1 MVGVIEVGS
10 RIVEGGETEGSI
22 DSLHTECFS
31 TLGLEHDE
39 RAVFV
44 RVGSKV
50 WSQPA
55 IAAWL
60 MPYPLSLPRLQN
72 THRRMIL
79 VAFGHANGAIHES
92 RCPVGRGIN
101 ELTNGRVDKLMAG
114 VCAFPF
120 ECK

>member
-1 MVGVIEVGS
+1 MVEIGS

-31 TLGLEHDE
+31 TPGLEHDE

-55 IAAWL
+55 IAAWF

-72 THRRMIL
+72 TTD
-79 VAFGHANGAIHES
+79 G
-92 RCPVGRGIN
+92 
-101 ELTNGRVDKLMAG
+101 
-114 VCAFPF
+114 
-120 ECK
+120 

>member
-1 MVGVIEVGS
+1 MRSLFVDGIFFQHAGAAAAVAQSHDRAVDAEDGVVGLRELEVVVGVIEVGS

-39 RAVFV
+39 RTVFV

-55 IAAWL
+55 IAAWF

-72 THRRMIL
+72 TTD
-79 VAFGHANGAIHES
+79 G
-92 RCPVGRGIN
+92 
-101 ELTNGRVDKLMAG
+101 
-114 VCAFPF
+114 
-120 ECK
+120 

>member
-1 MVGVIEVGS
+1 
-10 RIVEGGETEGSI
+10 
-22 DSLHTECFS
+22 
-31 TLGLEHDE
+31 
-39 RAVFV
+39 
-44 RVGSKV
+44 
-50 WSQPA
+50 
-55 IAAWL
+55 
-60 MPYPLSLPRLQN
+60 
-72 THRRMIL
+72 MIL

>member
-1 MVGVIEVGS
+1 MVEIGS

-55 IAAWL
+55 IAA
-60 MPYPLSLPRLQN
+60 
-72 THRRMIL
+72 
-79 VAFGHANGAIHES
+79 
-92 RCPVGRGIN
+92 
-101 ELTNGRVDKLMAG
+101 
-114 VCAFPF
+114 
-120 ECK
+120 